1 MMMVYYRISRASFS
15 DDDGVTG
22 CPGQAIVMMM
32 VCYRVSRASCSDHDS
47 LLQNLR
53 MSRAGCSD
61 YDRLLQDFLG

>member
-1 MMMVYYRISRASFS
+1 MMMVCYRISRASFS

-47 LLQNLR
+47 LLQNESENVPGWL
-53 MSRAGCSD
+53 
-61 YDRLLQDFLG
+61 